1 MHNLHT
7 PKVCTPKG
15 LGSWAIEEG
24 AELWWREGL
33 PEGLLQRPL
42 MEPSP
47 VLHVSAPWGGVV
59 PQGLLS
65 GHSFLCCQDH
75 SPSPGN
81 ETAALALPLGGSS
94 PQGLHATAPETL
106 LCSDQRHNSP
116 HPGFFWSHW
125 PTYLTH
131 LTLQGRPPLPSP
143 GQVRG
148 LFMTEPPATITDG

>member
-15 LGSWAIEEG
+15 LGSWATEEG

-59 PQGLLS
+59 PRASSAGTASYAARTTVLLQGTRLLPWP
-65 GHSFLCCQDH
+65 C
-75 SPSPGN
+75 PW
-81 ETAALALPLGGSS
+81 EAAVPKDCM
-94 PQGLHATAPETL
+94 PQP
-106 LCSDQRHNSP
+106 QRHSCVQI
-116 HPGFFWSHW
+116 SA
-125 PTYLTH
+125 T
-131 LTLQGRPPLPSP
+131 TLRTQASFGVTGPP
-143 GQVRG
+143 
-148 LFMTEPPATITDG
+148 I